1 MSTSQTKIRPRIR
14 IAEPQRLYSPASD
27 NHGQTDEA
35 VSPEDSMPPLRV
47 LARLPEV
54 AVAADKS
61 KLSLRLDWLQRLDW
75 QLVRRIKLDP
85 NWVAGGVLS
94 LVLVLLLIITFNRN
108 SKQSAEPTSTDE
120 APAWSTAGKSPQ
132 STSSP
137 MPGAGAAVSAA
148 TTATQTTSRNAADP
162 LLSDSMQHQ
171 SPAGNIAPAVKDAEV
186 RRLAAETSQP
196 ATDSLDG
203 IYYPNTGYLEVTG
216 HPAMSNAAVDQPFNG
231 GEIRTAHRDSIQ
243 PYQATQQSAPPS
255 GQARL
260 DGDIITRPQP

>member
-1 MSTSQTKIRPRIR
+1 MSTSQIKIRPRIR

-27 NHGQTDEA
+27 IHPQTDETA
-35 VSPEDSMPPLRV
+35 SPEDSVPPLRV

-61 KLSLRLDWLQRLDW
+61 KLSLSLDWLPRLDW
-75 QLVRRIKLDP
+75 QQVRRIKLDP

-132 STSSP
+132 SNVSP
-137 MPGAGAAVSAA
+137 VPGAGAPVSAS
-148 TTATQTTSRNAADP
+148 TTAPHTTPGDAADSM
-162 LLSDSMQHQ
+162 LSDSTQNQ
-171 SPAGNIAPAVKDAEV
+171 APVGNIAPAVNDTDV

-203 IYYPNTGYLEVTG
+203 IYYPNTGYREVTG
-216 HPAMSNAAVDQPFNG
+216 HPAISNLAVDQPLHG
-231 GEIRTAHRDSIQ
+231 AAIRTAHRDSIQ
-243 PYQATQQSAPPS
+243 PYQAPQQTAPSS
-255 GQARL
+255 GQARF